1 MAIFVIFELNHK
13 TRHWVAIEYSDREI
27 EVILRLQAL
36 RTTNGDKADY
46 RVEFVPE
53 IPV

>member
-1 MAIFVIFELNHK
+1 MAVFIIFELNHK
-13 TRHWVAIEYSDREI
+13 TRQWVAIEHTDREL
-27 EVILRLQAL
+27 EVMARLDIL

-46 RVEFVPE
+46 RVEFIPE